1 MGKLNVDENPGIASR
16 YGVTSIPTLIFFKDG
31 EARDHMIGVL
41 GRKCQKSDRRQIKR
55 SYGIEEVTKVTKVS
69 CISVFDRF

>member
-1 MGKLNVDENPGIASR
+1 MLMRILNYSR
-16 YGVTSIPTLIFFKDG
+16 YGVTSIPTLIFSKDG

-41 GRKCQKSDRRQIKR
+41 AGNAKSDRRQIKR

-69 CISVFDRF
+69 CISVDRF